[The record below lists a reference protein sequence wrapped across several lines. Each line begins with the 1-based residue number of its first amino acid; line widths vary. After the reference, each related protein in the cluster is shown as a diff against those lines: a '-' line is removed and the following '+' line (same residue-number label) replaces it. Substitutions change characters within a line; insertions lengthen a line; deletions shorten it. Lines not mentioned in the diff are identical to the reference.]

1 MVRRHVYAANR
12 IQIVNRNIPEHGLLL
27 VLRLFL
33 RLLLR
38 LLLRLGLGGGGGGF
52 LRGRGR
58 VLFRVERLRLCWAG
72 LFRAEGGVPAF
83 GSRSSAAILVIE
95 VDEGVE
101 PRILL

>member
-12 IQIVNRNIPEHGLLL
+12 VQIVNRNIPEHGLLL

-38 LLLRLGLGGGGGGF
+38 LGGGGGGF